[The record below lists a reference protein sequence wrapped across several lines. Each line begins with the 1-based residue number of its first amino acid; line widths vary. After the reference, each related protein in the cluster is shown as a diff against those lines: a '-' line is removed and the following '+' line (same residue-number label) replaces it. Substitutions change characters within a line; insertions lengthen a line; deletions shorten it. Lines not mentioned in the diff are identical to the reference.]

1 MPVLAGIGWLSAAGL
16 EHEQERCGSLDVGL
30 EQGDGSLCLVGE
42 GGVQERLV
50 LGADVAPGSVP
61 AGARAIQLCCIAQAL
76 ADPEQDVVVG
86 RFDERVVEGAVR
98 GGPVVGAGSRV
109 AG

>member
-1 MPVLAGIGWLSAAGL
+1 M
-16 EHEQERCGSLDVGL
+16 
-30 EQGDGSLCLVGE
+30 
-42 GGVQERLV
+42 

-76 ADPEQDVVVG
+76 ADPERDVVVG

-98 GGPVVGAGSRV
+98 GGPVAGAGSRV